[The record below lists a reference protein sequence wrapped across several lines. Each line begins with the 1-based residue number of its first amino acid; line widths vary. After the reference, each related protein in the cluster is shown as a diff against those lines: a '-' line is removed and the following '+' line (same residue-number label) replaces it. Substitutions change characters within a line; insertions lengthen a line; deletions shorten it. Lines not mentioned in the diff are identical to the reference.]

1 MRLNLLKIF
10 FIIVTLLYQ
19 STAYS
24 KSTDNNEFNHKYL
37 SNYLSALLSY
47 DKHNNELALEYF
59 NSSKNLLNK
68 HDKFLK
74 KYVFSLVSDGQ
85 ISKAIKHIQYS
96 KNKNNSSFFEANL
109 LLVLDSFNKK
119 NFAKTSKLLTNLKAF
134 QQYDTYEIII
144 YETLKSYNK
153 LFLDGIIESPNQ
165 NFGKL
170 SLITTAF
177 QNCYLTSNKT
187 NSHFINLI
195 NSAEGD
201 YSRYLFFYLT
211 KLIEN
216 KDYDSAIQIALTID
230 PLTGNLLIAQTK
242 KWIDQ
247 SNFKKF
253 KKYFSCKQ
261 ESDIL
266 AEFFF
271 LISNLYSSQGEYEKS
286 NFFLNISNYLN
297 PKFYFN
303 LSLLAEDYFV
313 NSNFDLAKK
322 VLEKFDEKDEIY
334 NWYKIKKKTQIIAK
348 QQNENQSLKFVEKKF
363 LEFKNPSTRIIF
375 DMANIYKNY
384 KKYEK
389 AIEYYSIVLSQIDE
403 NSEAYADI
411 LYRRGSSYER
421 LGQYQKSDS
430 DLLLSLEIIPKDPYV
445 INYLAYSWLE
455 RNYKIKEAIQMLER
469 AYEQKKNDP
478 YIIDSIGWGYH
489 LNGDYAKAEKYLKQA
504 IQLMP
509 NDPIVNDHYGDI
521 LWKLDRKLQARYFWE
536 SVLNFKTTEDDMKK
550 SILKKL
556 LKGPKET

>member
-24 KSTDNNEFNHKYL
+24 KATDNYEFNHKYL
-37 SNYLSALLSY
+37 SSYLSALLSY
-47 DKHNNELALEYF
+47 DNQNNDLALKYF
-59 NSSKNLLNK
+59 NSSKNLLNE
-68 HDKFLK
+68 HDQFLK
-74 KYVFSLVSDGQ
+74 KYVFSLVADGQ
-85 ISKAIKHIQYS
+85 ISKAIKYIQYS
-96 KNKNNSSFFEANL
+96 KNKNNSNFFEVKL
-109 LLVLDSFNKK
+109 LLVLDSLNKK
-119 NFAKTSKLLTNLKAF
+119 NFVKTSKLLTNLKAF
-134 QQYDTYEIII
+134 QQNDTYEFII

-165 NFGKL
+165 NLGKI

-177 QNCYLTSNKT
+177 QNCYLNSNKT

-216 KDYDSAIQIALTID
+216 KDYDSAIQIASTID
-230 PLTGNLLIAQTK
+230 PLTSDLLIAQTK

-253 KKYFSCKQ
+253 KKHFSCKQ
-261 ESDIL
+261 EADIL

-271 LISNLYSSQGEYEKS
+271 LISNLYSSQGEYKKS

-303 LSLLAEDYFV
+303 LSLLAENYFV

-322 VLEKFDEKDEIY
+322 VLEKFDEEDEIY
-334 NWYKIKKKTQIIAK
+334 NWYKIKKKAQIIAK
-348 QQNENQSLKFVEKKF
+348 QKNKNLSLKFVEKKL

-375 DMANIYKNY
+375 DMANMYKNY

-389 AIEYYSIVLSQIDE
+389 AIEYYSIVLSQIEE

-411 LYRRGSSYER
+411 LYRRGGSYER

-430 DLLLSLEIIPKDPYV
+430 DLLLSLEIIPEDPYV

-455 RNYKIKEAIQMLER
+455 RNYKIQEAIQMLER
-469 AYEQKKNDP
+469 AYEQKKSDP
-478 YIIDSIGWGYH
+478 YIIDSIGWGYY

-536 SVLNFKTTEDDMKK
+536 SVLNFKTTEDDIKK
-550 SILKKL
+550 NILKKL

>member
-24 KSTDNNEFNHKYL
+24 KATDNYEFNHKYL
-37 SNYLSALLSY
+37 SSYLSALLYY
-47 DKHNNELALEYF
+47 DNQNNDLALKYF
-59 NSSKNLLNK
+59 NSSKNLLNE
-68 HDKFLK
+68 HDQFLK
-74 KYVFSLVSDGQ
+74 KYVFSLVADGQ
-85 ISKAIKHIQYS
+85 ISKAIKYIQYS
-96 KNKNNSSFFEANL
+96 KNKNNSNFFEVKL
-109 LLVLDSFNKK
+109 LLVLDSLNKK
-119 NFAKTSKLLTNLKAF
+119 NFVKTSKLLTNLKAF
-134 QQYDTYEIII
+134 QQNDTYEFII

-165 NFGKL
+165 NLGKI

-177 QNCYLTSNKT
+177 QNCYLNSNKT

-195 NSAEGD
+195 NSAEGN

-216 KDYDSAIQIALTID
+216 KDYDSAIQIASTID
-230 PLTGNLLIAQTK
+230 PLTSDLLIAQTK

-253 KKYFSCKQ
+253 KKHFSCKQ
-261 ESDIL
+261 ETDIL

-271 LISNLYSSQGEYEKS
+271 LISNLYSSQGEYKKS

-303 LSLLAEDYFV
+303 LSLLAENYFV

-322 VLEKFDEKDEIY
+322 VLEKFDEEDEIY
-334 NWYKIKKKTQIIAK
+334 NWYKIKKKAQIIAK
-348 QQNENQSLKFVEKKF
+348 QKNKNLSLKFVEKKL

-375 DMANIYKNY
+375 DMANMYKNY

-389 AIEYYSIVLSQIDE
+389 AIEYYSIVLSQIEE

-411 LYRRGSSYER
+411 LYRRGGSYER

-430 DLLLSLEIIPKDPYV
+430 DLLLSLEIIPEDPYV

-455 RNYKIKEAIQMLER
+455 RDYKIQEAIQMLER
-469 AYEQKKNDP
+469 AYEQKKSDP
-478 YIIDSIGWGYH
+478 YIIDSIGWGYY

-550 SILKKL
+550 NILKKL

>member
-24 KSTDNNEFNHKYL
+24 KATDNYEFNHKYL
-37 SNYLSALLSY
+37 SSYLSALLSY
-47 DKHNNELALEYF
+47 DNQNNDLALKYF
-59 NSSKNLLNK
+59 NSSKNLLNE
-68 HDKFLK
+68 HDQFLK
-74 KYVFSLVSDGQ
+74 KYVFSLVADGQ
-85 ISKAIKHIQYS
+85 ISKAIKYIQYS
-96 KNKNNSSFFEANL
+96 KNKNNSSFFEAKL
-109 LLVLDSFNKK
+109 LLVLDSLNKK
-119 NFAKTSKLLTNLKAF
+119 NFVKTSKLLTNLKAF
-134 QQYDTYEIII
+134 QQNDTYEFII

-165 NFGKL
+165 NFGKI

-177 QNCYLTSNKT
+177 QNCYLNSNKT

-216 KDYDSAIQIALTID
+216 KDYDSAIQIASTID
-230 PLTGNLLIAQTK
+230 PLTSDLLIAQTK

-253 KKYFSCKQ
+253 KKHFSCKQ
-261 ESDIL
+261 EADIL

-303 LSLLAEDYFV
+303 LSLLAENYFV

-322 VLEKFDEKDEIY
+322 VLEKFDEEDEIY
-334 NWYKIKKKTQIIAK
+334 NWYKIKKKAQIIAK
-348 QQNENQSLKFVEKKF
+348 QKNKNQSLKFVEKKL

-375 DMANIYKNY
+375 DMANMYKNY

-389 AIEYYSIVLSQIDE
+389 AIEYYSIVLSQIEE

-411 LYRRGSSYER
+411 LYRRGGSYER

-430 DLLLSLEIIPKDPYV
+430 DLLLSLEIIPEDPYV

-455 RNYKIKEAIQMLER
+455 RNYKIQEAIQMLER
-469 AYEQKKNDP
+469 AYEQKKSDP
-478 YIIDSIGWGYH
+478 YIIDSIGWGYY

-550 SILKKL
+550 NILKKL

>member
-24 KSTDNNEFNHKYL
+24 KATDNNEFNHKYL
-37 SNYLSALLSY
+37 SSYLSALLSY
-47 DKHNNELALEYF
+47 DNQNNDLALKYF
-59 NSSKNLLNK
+59 NSSKNLLNE
-68 HDKFLK
+68 HDQFLK
-74 KYVFSLVSDGQ
+74 KYVFSLVADGQ
-85 ISKAIKHIQYS
+85 ISKAIKYIQYS
-96 KNKNNSSFFEANL
+96 KNKNNSSFFEVKL
-109 LLVLDSFNKK
+109 LLVLDSLNKK
-119 NFAKTSKLLTNLKAF
+119 NFVKTSKLLTNLKAF
-134 QQYDTYEIII
+134 QQNDTYEFII

-165 NFGKL
+165 NLGKI

-177 QNCYLTSNKT
+177 QNCYLNSNKT

-195 NSAEGD
+195 NSAEGN

-216 KDYDSAIQIALTID
+216 KDYDSAIQIASTID
-230 PLTGNLLIAQTK
+230 PLTSDLLIAQTK

-253 KKYFSCKQ
+253 KKHFSCKQ
-261 ESDIL
+261 ETDIL

-271 LISNLYSSQGEYEKS
+271 LISNLYSSQGEYKKS

-303 LSLLAEDYFV
+303 LSLLAENYFV

-322 VLEKFDEKDEIY
+322 VLEKFDEEDEIY
-334 NWYKIKKKTQIIAK
+334 NWYKIKKKAQIIAK
-348 QQNENQSLKFVEKKF
+348 QKNKNLSLKFVEKKL

-375 DMANIYKNY
+375 DMANMYKNY

-389 AIEYYSIVLSQIDE
+389 AIEYYSIVLSQIEE

-411 LYRRGSSYER
+411 LYRRGGSYER

-430 DLLLSLEIIPKDPYV
+430 DLLLSLEIIPEDPYV

-455 RNYKIKEAIQMLER
+455 RDYKIQEAIQMLER
-469 AYEQKKNDP
+469 AYEQKKSDP
-478 YIIDSIGWGYH
+478 YIIDSIGWGYY

-536 SVLNFKTTEDDMKK
+536 SVLNFKTTEDDIKK
-550 SILKKL
+550 NILKKL

>member
-19 STAYS
+19 STASS
-24 KSTDNNEFNHKYL
+24 KTTDNNEFNLKYL
-37 SNYLSALLSY
+37 SSYLSALLSY
-47 DKHNNELALEYF
+47 DNQNNDLALKYF
-59 NSSKNLLNK
+59 NSSKNLLNE
-68 HDKFLK
+68 HDQFLK
-74 KYVFSLVSDGQ
+74 KYVFSLVADGQ
-85 ISKAIKHIQYS
+85 ISKAIKYIQYS
-96 KNKNNSSFFEANL
+96 KNKNNSNFFEVKL
-109 LLVLDSFNKK
+109 LLVLDSLNKK
-119 NFAKTSKLLTNLKAF
+119 NFVKTSKLLTNLKAF
-134 QQYDTYEIII
+134 QQNDTYEFII

-165 NFGKL
+165 NLGKI

-177 QNCYLTSNKT
+177 QNCYLNSNKT

-195 NSAEGD
+195 NSAEGN

-216 KDYDSAIQIALTID
+216 KDYDSAIQIASTID
-230 PLTGNLLIAQTK
+230 PLTSDLLIAQTK

-253 KKYFSCKQ
+253 KKHFSCKQ
-261 ESDIL
+261 ETDIL

-271 LISNLYSSQGEYEKS
+271 LISNLYSSQGEYKKS

-303 LSLLAEDYFV
+303 LSLLAENYFV

-322 VLEKFDEKDEIY
+322 VLEKFDEEDEIY
-334 NWYKIKKKTQIIAK
+334 NWYKIKKKAQIIAK
-348 QQNENQSLKFVEKKF
+348 QKNKNLSLKFVEKKL

-375 DMANIYKNY
+375 DMANMYKNY

-389 AIEYYSIVLSQIDE
+389 AIEYYSIVLSQIEE

-411 LYRRGSSYER
+411 LYRRGGSYER

-430 DLLLSLEIIPKDPYV
+430 DLLLSLEIIPEDPYV

-455 RNYKIKEAIQMLER
+455 RDYKIQEAIQMLER
-469 AYEQKKNDP
+469 AYEQKKSDP
-478 YIIDSIGWGYH
+478 YIIDSIGWGYY

-536 SVLNFKTTEDDMKK
+536 SVLNFKTTEDDIKK

>member
-24 KSTDNNEFNHKYL
+24 KATDNNEFNHKYL
-37 SNYLSALLSY
+37 SSYLSALLSY
-47 DKHNNELALEYF
+47 DNQNNDLALKYF
-59 NSSKNLLNK
+59 NSSKNLLNE
-68 HDKFLK
+68 HDQFLK
-74 KYVFSLVSDGQ
+74 KYVFSLVADGQ
-85 ISKAIKHIQYS
+85 ISKAIKYIQYS
-96 KNKNNSSFFEANL
+96 KNKNNSSFFEVKL
-109 LLVLDSFNKK
+109 LLVLDSLNKK
-119 NFAKTSKLLTNLKAF
+119 NFVKTSKLLTNLKAF
-134 QQYDTYEIII
+134 QQNDTYEFII

-165 NFGKL
+165 NFGKI

-177 QNCYLTSNKT
+177 QNCYLNLNKT

-216 KDYDSAIQIALTID
+216 KDYDSAIQIASTID
-230 PLTGNLLIAQTK
+230 PLTSDLLIAQTK

-253 KKYFSCKQ
+253 KKHFSCKQ
-261 ESDIL
+261 EADIL

-303 LSLLAEDYFV
+303 LSLLAENYFV

-322 VLEKFDEKDEIY
+322 VLEKFDEEDEIY
-334 NWYKIKKKTQIIAK
+334 NWYKIKKKAQIIAK
-348 QQNENQSLKFVEKKF
+348 QKNKNQSLKFVEKKL

-375 DMANIYKNY
+375 DMANMYKNY

-389 AIEYYSIVLSQIDE
+389 AIEYYSIVLSQIEE

-411 LYRRGSSYER
+411 LYRRGGSYER

-430 DLLLSLEIIPKDPYV
+430 DLLLSLEIIPEDPYV

-455 RNYKIKEAIQMLER
+455 RNYKIQEAIQMLER
-469 AYEQKKNDP
+469 AYEQKKSDP
-478 YIIDSIGWGYH
+478 YIIDSIGWGYY

-550 SILKKL
+550 NILKKL

>member
-24 KSTDNNEFNHKYL
+24 KATDNYEFNHKYL
-37 SNYLSALLSY
+37 SSYLSALLSY
-47 DKHNNELALEYF
+47 DNQNNDLALKYF
-59 NSSKNLLNK
+59 NSSKNLLNE
-68 HDKFLK
+68 HDQFLK
-74 KYVFSLVSDGQ
+74 KYVFSLVADGQ
-85 ISKAIKHIQYS
+85 ISKAIKYIQYS
-96 KNKNNSSFFEANL
+96 KNKNNSNFFEVKL
-109 LLVLDSFNKK
+109 LLVLDSLNKK
-119 NFAKTSKLLTNLKAF
+119 NFVKTSKLLTNLKAF
-134 QQYDTYEIII
+134 QQNDTYEFII

-165 NFGKL
+165 NLGKI

-177 QNCYLTSNKT
+177 QNCYLNSNKT

-195 NSAEGD
+195 NSAEGN

-216 KDYDSAIQIALTID
+216 KDYDSAIQIASTID
-230 PLTGNLLIAQTK
+230 PLTSDLLIAQTK

-253 KKYFSCKQ
+253 KKHFSCKQ
-261 ESDIL
+261 EADIL

-271 LISNLYSSQGEYEKS
+271 LISNLYSSQGEYKKS

-303 LSLLAEDYFV
+303 LSLLAENYFV

-322 VLEKFDEKDEIY
+322 VLEKFDEEDEIY
-334 NWYKIKKKTQIIAK
+334 NWYKIKKKAQRIAK
-348 QQNENQSLKFVEKKF
+348 QKNKNLSLKFVEKKL

-375 DMANIYKNY
+375 DMANMYKNY

-389 AIEYYSIVLSQIDE
+389 AIEYYSIVLSQIEE

-411 LYRRGSSYER
+411 LYRRGGSYER

-430 DLLLSLEIIPKDPYV
+430 DLLLSLEIIPEDPYV

-455 RNYKIKEAIQMLER
+455 RDYKIQEAIQMLER
-469 AYEQKKNDP
+469 AYEQKKSDP
-478 YIIDSIGWGYH
+478 YIIDSIGWGYY

-550 SILKKL
+550 NILKKL

>member
-59 NSSKNLLNK
+59 NSSKNLLNE
-68 HDKFLK
+68 HDQFLK
-74 KYVFSLVSDGQ
+74 KYVFSLVADGQ

-134 QQYDTYEIII
+134 QQNDTYEIII

-195 NSAEGD
+195 NSEEGD

-216 KDYDSAIQIALTID
+216 KDYDSAIQIASTID
-230 PLTGNLLIAQTK
+230 PLTSNLLIAQTK

-253 KKYFSCKQ
+253 KKHFSCKQ
-261 ESDIL
+261 EADIL

-271 LISNLYSSQGEYEKS
+271 LISNLYSSQGKYEKS

-403 NSEAYADI
+403 NSKAYADI
-411 LYRRGSSYER
+411 LYRRGGSYER

-455 RNYKIKEAIQMLER
+455 RNYKIQEAIQMLER

-478 YIIDSIGWGYH
+478 YIIDSIGWGYY

-509 NDPIVNDHYGDI
+509 NDPIINDHYGDI

>member
-19 STAYS
+19 STASS
-24 KSTDNNEFNHKYL
+24 KTTDNNEFNLKYL
-37 SNYLSALLSY
+37 SSYLSALLSY
-47 DKHNNELALEYF
+47 DNQNNDLALKYF
-59 NSSKNLLNK
+59 NSSKNLLNE
-68 HDKFLK
+68 HDQFLK
-74 KYVFSLVSDGQ
+74 KYVFSLVADGQ
-85 ISKAIKHIQYS
+85 ISKAIKYIQYS
-96 KNKNNSSFFEANL
+96 KNKNNSNFFEAKL
-109 LLVLDSFNKK
+109 LLVLDSLNKK
-119 NFAKTSKLLTNLKAF
+119 NFVKTSKLLTNLKAF
-134 QQYDTYEIII
+134 QQNDTYEFII

-165 NFGKL
+165 NLGKI

-177 QNCYLTSNKT
+177 QNCYLNSNKT

-195 NSAEGD
+195 NSAEGN

-216 KDYDSAIQIALTID
+216 KDYDSAIQIASTID
-230 PLTGNLLIAQTK
+230 PLTSDLLIAQTK

-253 KKYFSCKQ
+253 KKHFSCKQ
-261 ESDIL
+261 ETDIL

-271 LISNLYSSQGEYEKS
+271 LISNLYSSQGEYKKS

-303 LSLLAEDYFV
+303 LSLLAENYFV

-322 VLEKFDEKDEIY
+322 VLEKFDEEDEIY
-334 NWYKIKKKTQIIAK
+334 NWYKIKKKAQIIAK
-348 QQNENQSLKFVEKKF
+348 QKNKNLSLKFVEKKL

-375 DMANIYKNY
+375 DMANMYKNY

-389 AIEYYSIVLSQIDE
+389 AIEYYSIVLSQIEE

-411 LYRRGSSYER
+411 LYRRGGSYER

-430 DLLLSLEIIPKDPYV
+430 DLLLSLEIIPEDPYV

-455 RNYKIKEAIQMLER
+455 RNYKIQEAIQMLER
-469 AYEQKKNDP
+469 AYEQKKSDP
-478 YIIDSIGWGYH
+478 YIIDSIGWGYY

-550 SILKKL
+550 NILKKL

>member
-1 MRLNLLKIF
+1 MRFNLLKLF

-19 STAYS
+19 SIAYS
-24 KSTDNNEFNHKYL
+24 KVMVNNEFNHKYL

-47 DKHNNELALEYF
+47 DKHNNDLALEYF
-59 NSSKNLLNK
+59 NSSKNLLNE

-74 KYVFSLVSDGQ
+74 KYIFSLVADGQ

-96 KNKNNSSFFEANL
+96 KNKNNSNFFEVNL
-109 LLVLDSFNKK
+109 LLVLDSLNKK
-119 NFAKTSKLLTNLKAF
+119 NFVKTSKLLTNLKAF
-134 QQYDTYEIII
+134 QQNGTYEFII

-153 LFLDGIIESPNQ
+153 LFLDGIFESPNQ

-177 QNCYLTSNKT
+177 QNCYLNSNKT

-216 KDYDSAIQIALTID
+216 KDYDSAIQIASTID
-230 PLTGNLLIAQTK
+230 PLTSDLLIAQTK

-253 KKYFSCKQ
+253 KKHFSCKQ
-261 ESDIL
+261 EADIL

-322 VLEKFDEKDEIY
+322 VLEKFDEEDEIY
-334 NWYKIKKKTQIIAK
+334 NWYKIKKKAQIIAK
-348 QQNENQSLKFVEKKF
+348 QKNKNQSLKFVEKKL

-375 DMANIYKNY
+375 DMANMYKNY

-389 AIEYYSIVLSQIDE
+389 AIEYYSIVLSQIEE

-411 LYRRGSSYER
+411 LYRRGGSYER

-430 DLLLSLEIIPKDPYV
+430 DLLLSLEIIPENPYV

-455 RNYKIKEAIQMLER
+455 RNYKIQEAIQMLER
-469 AYEQKKNDP
+469 AYEQKKSDP
-478 YIIDSIGWGYH
+478 YIIDSIGWGYY

-521 LWKLDRKLQARYFWE
+521 LWKLDRKLQARYFWK

-550 SILKKL
+550 NILKKL

>member
-19 STAYS
+19 STASS
-24 KSTDNNEFNHKYL
+24 KTTDNNEFNLKYL
-37 SNYLSALLSY
+37 SSYLSALLSY
-47 DKHNNELALEYF
+47 DNQNNDLALKYF
-59 NSSKNLLNK
+59 NSSKNLLNE
-68 HDKFLK
+68 HDQFLK
-74 KYVFSLVSDGQ
+74 KYVFSLVADGQ
-85 ISKAIKHIQYS
+85 ISKAIKYIQYS
-96 KNKNNSSFFEANL
+96 KNKNNSSFFEVKL
-109 LLVLDSFNKK
+109 LLVLDSLNKK
-119 NFAKTSKLLTNLKAF
+119 NFVKTSKLLTNLKAF
-134 QQYDTYEIII
+134 QQNDTYEFII

-165 NFGKL
+165 NFGKI

-177 QNCYLTSNKT
+177 QNCYLNSNKT

-216 KDYDSAIQIALTID
+216 KDYDSAIQIASTID
-230 PLTGNLLIAQTK
+230 PLTSDLLIAQTK

-253 KKYFSCKQ
+253 KKHFSCKQ
-261 ESDIL
+261 EADIL
-266 AEFFF
+266 SEFFF

-303 LSLLAEDYFV
+303 LSLLAENYFV

-322 VLEKFDEKDEIY
+322 VLEKFDEEDEIY
-334 NWYKIKKKTQIIAK
+334 NWYKIKKKAQIIAK
-348 QQNENQSLKFVEKKF
+348 QKNKNLSLKFVEKKL

-375 DMANIYKNY
+375 DMANMYKNY

-389 AIEYYSIVLSQIDE
+389 AIEYYSIVLSQIEE
-403 NSEAYADI
+403 NSEVYADI
-411 LYRRGSSYER
+411 LHRRGGSYER

-430 DLLLSLEIIPKDPYV
+430 DLLLSLEIIPEDPYV

-455 RNYKIKEAIQMLER
+455 RNYKIQEAIQMLER
-469 AYEQKKNDP
+469 AYEQKKSDP
-478 YIIDSIGWGYH
+478 YIIDSIGWGYY

>member
-19 STAYS
+19 STASS
-24 KSTDNNEFNHKYL
+24 KTTDNNEFNLKYL
-37 SNYLSALLSY
+37 SSYLSALLSY
-47 DKHNNELALEYF
+47 DNQNNDLALKYF
-59 NSSKNLLNK
+59 NSSKNLLNE
-68 HDKFLK
+68 HDQFLK
-74 KYVFSLVSDGQ
+74 KYVFSLVADGQ
-85 ISKAIKHIQYS
+85 ISKAIKYIQYS
-96 KNKNNSSFFEANL
+96 KNKNNSNFFEVKL
-109 LLVLDSFNKK
+109 LLVLDSLNKK
-119 NFAKTSKLLTNLKAF
+119 NFVKTSKLLTNLKAF
-134 QQYDTYEIII
+134 QQNDTYEFII

-165 NFGKL
+165 NLGKI

-177 QNCYLTSNKT
+177 QNCYLNSNKT

-195 NSAEGD
+195 NSAEGN

-216 KDYDSAIQIALTID
+216 KDYDSAIQIASTID
-230 PLTGNLLIAQTK
+230 PLTSDLLIAQTK

-253 KKYFSCKQ
+253 KKHFSCKQ
-261 ESDIL
+261 EADIL

-271 LISNLYSSQGEYEKS
+271 LISNLYSSQGEYKKS

-303 LSLLAEDYFV
+303 LSLLAENYFV

-322 VLEKFDEKDEIY
+322 VLEKFDEEDEIY
-334 NWYKIKKKTQIIAK
+334 NWYKIKKKAQIIAK
-348 QQNENQSLKFVEKKF
+348 QKNKNLSLKFVEKKL

-375 DMANIYKNY
+375 DMANMYKNY

-389 AIEYYSIVLSQIDE
+389 AIEYYSIVLSQIEE

-411 LYRRGSSYER
+411 LYRRGGSYER

-430 DLLLSLEIIPKDPYV
+430 DLLLSLEIIPEDPYV

-455 RNYKIKEAIQMLER
+455 RNYKIQEAIQMLER
-469 AYEQKKNDP
+469 AYEQKKSDP
-478 YIIDSIGWGYH
+478 YIIDSIGWGYY

-550 SILKKL
+550 NILKKL

>member
-24 KSTDNNEFNHKYL
+24 KATDNNEFNHKYL
-37 SNYLSALLSY
+37 SSYLSALLSY
-47 DKHNNELALEYF
+47 DNQNNDLALKYF
-59 NSSKNLLNK
+59 NSSKNLLNE
-68 HDKFLK
+68 HDQFLK
-74 KYVFSLVSDGQ
+74 KYVFSLVADGQ
-85 ISKAIKHIQYS
+85 ISKAIKYIQYS
-96 KNKNNSSFFEANL
+96 KNKNNSNFFEVKL
-109 LLVLDSFNKK
+109 LLVLDSLNKK
-119 NFAKTSKLLTNLKAF
+119 NFVKTSKLLTNLKAF
-134 QQYDTYEIII
+134 QQNDTYEFII

-165 NFGKL
+165 NFGKI

-177 QNCYLTSNKT
+177 QNCYLNSNKT

-216 KDYDSAIQIALTID
+216 KDYDSAIQIASTID
-230 PLTGNLLIAQTK
+230 PLTSDLLIAQTK

-253 KKYFSCKQ
+253 KKHFSCKQ
-261 ESDIL
+261 EADIL

-303 LSLLAEDYFV
+303 LSLLAENYFV

-322 VLEKFDEKDEIY
+322 VLEKFDEEDEIY
-334 NWYKIKKKTQIIAK
+334 NWYKIKKKAQIIAK
-348 QQNENQSLKFVEKKF
+348 QKNKNLSLKFVEKKL

-375 DMANIYKNY
+375 DMANMYKNY

-389 AIEYYSIVLSQIDE
+389 AIEYYSIVLSQIEE

-411 LYRRGSSYER
+411 LYRRGGSYER

-430 DLLLSLEIIPKDPYV
+430 DLLLSLEIIPEDPYV

-455 RNYKIKEAIQMLER
+455 RNYKIQEAIQMLER
-469 AYEQKKNDP
+469 AYEQKKSDP
-478 YIIDSIGWGYH
+478 YIIDSIGWGYY

-550 SILKKL
+550 NILKKL

>member
-19 STAYS
+19 STASS
-24 KSTDNNEFNHKYL
+24 KTTDNNEFNLKYL
-37 SNYLSALLSY
+37 SSYLSALLSY
-47 DKHNNELALEYF
+47 DNQNNDLALKYF
-59 NSSKNLLNK
+59 NSSKNLLNE
-68 HDKFLK
+68 HDQFLK
-74 KYVFSLVSDGQ
+74 KYVFSLVADGQ
-85 ISKAIKHIQYS
+85 ISKAIKYIQYS
-96 KNKNNSSFFEANL
+96 KNKNNSNFFEVKL
-109 LLVLDSFNKK
+109 LLVLDSLNKK
-119 NFAKTSKLLTNLKAF
+119 NFVKTSKLLTNLKAF
-134 QQYDTYEIII
+134 QQNDTYEFII

-165 NFGKL
+165 NLGKI

-177 QNCYLTSNKT
+177 QNCYLNSNKT

-195 NSAEGD
+195 NSAEGN

-216 KDYDSAIQIALTID
+216 KDYDSAIQIASTID
-230 PLTGNLLIAQTK
+230 PLTSDLLIAQTK

-253 KKYFSCKQ
+253 KKHFSCKQ
-261 ESDIL
+261 EADIL

-271 LISNLYSSQGEYEKS
+271 LISNLYSSQGEYKKS

-303 LSLLAEDYFV
+303 LSLLAENYFV

-322 VLEKFDEKDEIY
+322 VLEKFDEEDEIY
-334 NWYKIKKKTQIIAK
+334 NWYKIKKKAQIIAK
-348 QQNENQSLKFVEKKF
+348 QKNKNLSLKFVEKKL

-375 DMANIYKNY
+375 DMANMYKNY

-389 AIEYYSIVLSQIDE
+389 AIEYYSIVLSQIEE

-411 LYRRGSSYER
+411 LYRRGGSYER

-430 DLLLSLEIIPKDPYV
+430 DLLLSLEIIPEDPYV

-455 RNYKIKEAIQMLER
+455 RNYKIQEAIQMLER
-469 AYEQKKNDP
+469 AYEQKKSDP
-478 YIIDSIGWGYH
+478 YIIDSIGWGYY

>member
-134 QQYDTYEIII
+134 QQNGTYEFII
-144 YETLKSYNK
+144 YETLESFNK
-153 LFLDGIIESPNQ
+153 LFSEGIIESPNQ

-195 NSAEGD
+195 NSEEGD

-216 KDYDSAIQIALTID
+216 KDYDSAIQIASTID
-230 PLTGNLLIAQTK
+230 PLTSDLLIAQTK
-242 KWIDQ
+242 KWINQ

-469 AYEQKKNDP
+469 AYEQKKNNP
-478 YIIDSIGWGYH
+478 YIIDSIGWGYY

-509 NDPIVNDHYGDI
+509 NDPIINDHYGDI

>member
-24 KSTDNNEFNHKYL
+24 KATDNNEFNHKYL
-37 SNYLSALLSY
+37 SSYLSALLSY
-47 DKHNNELALEYF
+47 DNQNNDLALKYF
-59 NSSKNLLNK
+59 NSSKNLLNE
-68 HDKFLK
+68 HDQFLK
-74 KYVFSLVSDGQ
+74 KYVFSLVADGQ
-85 ISKAIKHIQYS
+85 ISKAIKYIQYS
-96 KNKNNSSFFEANL
+96 KNKNNSNFFEVKL
-109 LLVLDSFNKK
+109 LLVLDSLNKK
-119 NFAKTSKLLTNLKAF
+119 NFVKTSKLLTNLKAF
-134 QQYDTYEIII
+134 QQNDTYEFII

-165 NFGKL
+165 NFGKI

-177 QNCYLTSNKT
+177 QNCYLNSNKT

-216 KDYDSAIQIALTID
+216 KDYDSAIQIASTID
-230 PLTGNLLIAQTK
+230 PLTSDLLIAQTK

-253 KKYFSCKQ
+253 KKHFSCKQ
-261 ESDIL
+261 EADIL

-303 LSLLAEDYFV
+303 LSLLAENYFV

-322 VLEKFDEKDEIY
+322 VLEKFDEEDEIY
-334 NWYKIKKKTQIIAK
+334 NWYKIKKKAQIIAK
-348 QQNENQSLKFVEKKF
+348 QKNKNQSLKFVEKKL

-375 DMANIYKNY
+375 DMANMYKNY

-389 AIEYYSIVLSQIDE
+389 AIEYYSIVLSQIEE

-411 LYRRGSSYER
+411 LYRRGGSYER

-430 DLLLSLEIIPKDPYV
+430 DLLLSLEIIPEDPYV

-455 RNYKIKEAIQMLER
+455 RNYKIQEAIQMLER
-469 AYEQKKNDP
+469 AYEQKKSDP
-478 YIIDSIGWGYH
+478 YIIDSIGWGYY

-550 SILKKL
+550 NILKKL

>member
-24 KSTDNNEFNHKYL
+24 KATDNNEFNLKYL
-37 SNYLSALLSY
+37 SSYLSALLSY
-47 DKHNNELALEYF
+47 DNQNNDLALKYF
-59 NSSKNLLNK
+59 NSSKNLLNE
-68 HDKFLK
+68 HDQFLK
-74 KYVFSLVSDGQ
+74 KYVFSLVADGQ
-85 ISKAIKHIQYS
+85 ISKAIKYIQYS
-96 KNKNNSSFFEANL
+96 KNKNNSNFFEVKL
-109 LLVLDSFNKK
+109 LLVLDSLNKK
-119 NFAKTSKLLTNLKAF
+119 NFVKTSKLLTNLKAF
-134 QQYDTYEIII
+134 QQNDTYEFII

-165 NFGKL
+165 NLGKI

-177 QNCYLTSNKT
+177 QNCYLNSNKT

-216 KDYDSAIQIALTID
+216 KDYDSAIQIASTID
-230 PLTGNLLIAQTK
+230 PLTSDLLIAQTK

-253 KKYFSCKQ
+253 KKHFSCKQ
-261 ESDIL
+261 EADIL

-303 LSLLAEDYFV
+303 LSLLAENYFV

-322 VLEKFDEKDEIY
+322 VLEKFDEEDEIY
-334 NWYKIKKKTQIIAK
+334 NWYKIKKKAQIIAK
-348 QQNENQSLKFVEKKF
+348 QKNKNLSLKFVEKKL

-375 DMANIYKNY
+375 DMANMYKNY

-389 AIEYYSIVLSQIDE
+389 AIEYYSIVLSQIEE

-411 LYRRGSSYER
+411 LYRRGGSYER

-430 DLLLSLEIIPKDPYV
+430 DLLLSLEIIPEDPYV

-455 RNYKIKEAIQMLER
+455 RNYKIQEAIQMLER
-469 AYEQKKNDP
+469 AYEQKKSDP
-478 YIIDSIGWGYH
+478 YIIDSIGWGYY

-536 SVLNFKTTEDDMKK
+536 SVLNFKTTEDDIKK

>member
-24 KSTDNNEFNHKYL
+24 KATDNYEFNHKYL
-37 SNYLSALLSY
+37 SSYLSALLSY
-47 DKHNNELALEYF
+47 DNQNNDLALKYF
-59 NSSKNLLNK
+59 NSSKNLLNE
-68 HDKFLK
+68 HDQFLK
-74 KYVFSLVSDGQ
+74 KYVFSLVADGQ
-85 ISKAIKHIQYS
+85 ISKAIKYIQYS
-96 KNKNNSSFFEANL
+96 KNKNNSNFFEVKL
-109 LLVLDSFNKK
+109 LLVLDSLNKK
-119 NFAKTSKLLTNLKAF
+119 NFVKTSKLLTNLKAF
-134 QQYDTYEIII
+134 QQNDTYEFII

-165 NFGKL
+165 NFGKI

-177 QNCYLTSNKT
+177 QNCYLNSNKT

-216 KDYDSAIQIALTID
+216 KDYDSAIQIASTID
-230 PLTGNLLIAQTK
+230 PLTSDLLIAQTK

-253 KKYFSCKQ
+253 KKHFSCKQ
-261 ESDIL
+261 EADIL

-303 LSLLAEDYFV
+303 LSLLAENYFV

-322 VLEKFDEKDEIY
+322 VLEKFDEEDEIY
-334 NWYKIKKKTQIIAK
+334 NWYKIKKKAQIIAK
-348 QQNENQSLKFVEKKF
+348 QKNKNLSLKFVEKKL

-375 DMANIYKNY
+375 DMANMYKNY

-389 AIEYYSIVLSQIDE
+389 AIEYYSIVLSQIEE

-411 LYRRGSSYER
+411 LYRRGGSYER

-430 DLLLSLEIIPKDPYV
+430 DLLLSLEIIPEDPYV

-455 RNYKIKEAIQMLER
+455 RDYKIQEAIQMLER
-469 AYEQKKNDP
+469 AYEQKKSDP
-478 YIIDSIGWGYH
+478 YIIDSIGWGYY

-550 SILKKL
+550 NILKKL

>member
-24 KSTDNNEFNHKYL
+24 KATDNNEFNHKYL
-37 SNYLSALLSY
+37 SSYLSALLSY
-47 DKHNNELALEYF
+47 DNQNNDLALKYF
-59 NSSKNLLNK
+59 NSSKNLLNE
-68 HDKFLK
+68 HDQFLK
-74 KYVFSLVSDGQ
+74 KYVFSLVADGQ
-85 ISKAIKHIQYS
+85 ISKAIKYIQYS
-96 KNKNNSSFFEANL
+96 KNKNNSSFFEVKL
-109 LLVLDSFNKK
+109 LLVLDSLNKK
-119 NFAKTSKLLTNLKAF
+119 NFVKTSKLLTNLKAF
-134 QQYDTYEIII
+134 QQNDTYEFII

-165 NFGKL
+165 NLGKI

-177 QNCYLTSNKT
+177 QNCYLNSNKT

-216 KDYDSAIQIALTID
+216 KDYDSAIQIASTID
-230 PLTGNLLIAQTK
+230 PLTSDLLIAQTK

-253 KKYFSCKQ
+253 KKHFSCKQ
-261 ESDIL
+261 EADIL

-303 LSLLAEDYFV
+303 LSLLAENYFV

-322 VLEKFDEKDEIY
+322 VLEKFDEEDEIY
-334 NWYKIKKKTQIIAK
+334 NWYKIKKKAQIIAK
-348 QQNENQSLKFVEKKF
+348 QKNKNQSLKFVEKKL

-375 DMANIYKNY
+375 DMANMYKNY

-389 AIEYYSIVLSQIDE
+389 AIEYYSIVLSQIEE

-411 LYRRGSSYER
+411 LYRRGGSYER

-430 DLLLSLEIIPKDPYV
+430 DLLLSLEIIPEDPYV

-455 RNYKIKEAIQMLER
+455 RNYKIQEAIQMLER
-469 AYEQKKNDP
+469 AYEQKKSDP
-478 YIIDSIGWGYH
+478 YIIDSIGWGYY

-550 SILKKL
+550 NILKKL

>member
-1 MRLNLLKIF
+1 MRLNLLKVF
-10 FIIVTLLYQ
+10 FIIAALLYQ
-19 STAYS
+19 SIAYS
-24 KSTDNNEFNHKYL
+24 KATDNNEFNHKYL

-47 DKHNNELALEYF
+47 DKHNNDLALEYF
-59 NSSKNLLNK
+59 NSSKNLLNE

-74 KYVFSLVSDGQ
+74 KYVFSLVADGQ

-109 LLVLDSFNKK
+109 LLVLDSLNKK
-119 NFAKTSKLLTNLKAF
+119 NFVKTSKLLTNLKAF
-134 QQYDTYEIII
+134 QQNGTYEFII

-153 LFLDGIIESPNQ
+153 LFLDGIFESPNQ

-170 SLITTAF
+170 SLLTTAF
-177 QNCYLTSNKT
+177 QNCYLNSNKT

-195 NSAEGD
+195 NSTEGD

-216 KDYDSAIQIALTID
+216 KDYDLAIQIASTID
-230 PLTGNLLIAQTK
+230 PLTSDLLIAQTK

-261 ESDIL
+261 EADIL

-303 LSLLAEDYFV
+303 LSLLAENYFV
-313 NSNFDLAKK
+313 NSSFDLAKK
-322 VLEKFDEKDEIY
+322 VLEKFDEEDEIY
-334 NWYKIKKKTQIIAK
+334 NWYKIKKKTQIISK
-348 QQNENQSLKFVEKKF
+348 QQNENQSLKFVEKKL
-363 LEFKNPSTRIIF
+363 LEFKNPSTRITF

-389 AIEYYSIVLSQIDE
+389 AIEYYSIVLSQMNE
-403 NSEAYADI
+403 SSETYAEI
-411 LYRRGSSYER
+411 LYRRGGSYER

-430 DLLLSLEIIPKDPYV
+430 DLLLSLEIIPEDPYV

-455 RNYKIKEAIQMLER
+455 RNYKIQEAIQMLER

-478 YIIDSIGWGYH
+478 YIIDSIGWGYY

-556 LKGPKET
+556 LKGLKET

>member
-19 STAYS
+19 STASS
-24 KSTDNNEFNHKYL
+24 KTTDNNEFNLKYL
-37 SNYLSALLSY
+37 SSYLSALLSY
-47 DKHNNELALEYF
+47 DNQNNDLALKYF
-59 NSSKNLLNK
+59 NSSKNLLNE
-68 HDKFLK
+68 HDQFLK
-74 KYVFSLVSDGQ
+74 KYVFSLVADGQ
-85 ISKAIKHIQYS
+85 ISKAIKYIQYS
-96 KNKNNSSFFEANL
+96 KNKNNSNFFEVKL
-109 LLVLDSFNKK
+109 LLVLDSLNKK
-119 NFAKTSKLLTNLKAF
+119 NFVKTSKLLTNLKAF
-134 QQYDTYEIII
+134 QQNDTYEFII

-165 NFGKL
+165 NFGKI

-177 QNCYLTSNKT
+177 QNCYLNSNKT

-195 NSAEGD
+195 NSAEGN

-216 KDYDSAIQIALTID
+216 KDYDSAIQIASTID
-230 PLTGNLLIAQTK
+230 PLTSDLLIAQTK

-253 KKYFSCKQ
+253 KKHFSCKQ
-261 ESDIL
+261 ETDIL

-271 LISNLYSSQGEYEKS
+271 LISNLYSSQGEYKKS

-303 LSLLAEDYFV
+303 LSLLAENYFV

-322 VLEKFDEKDEIY
+322 VLEKFDEEDEIY
-334 NWYKIKKKTQIIAK
+334 NWYKIKKKAQIIAK
-348 QQNENQSLKFVEKKF
+348 QKNKNLSLKFVEKKL

-375 DMANIYKNY
+375 DMANMYKNY

-389 AIEYYSIVLSQIDE
+389 AIEYYSIVLSQIEE

-411 LYRRGSSYER
+411 LYRRGGSYER

-430 DLLLSLEIIPKDPYV
+430 DLLLSLEIIPEDPYV

-455 RNYKIKEAIQMLER
+455 RNYKIQEAIQMLER
-469 AYEQKKNDP
+469 AYEQKKSDP
-478 YIIDSIGWGYH
+478 YIIDSIGWGYY

-536 SVLNFKTTEDDMKK
+536 SILNFKTTEDDMKK

>member
-24 KSTDNNEFNHKYL
+24 KATNNNEFNHKYL
-37 SNYLSALLSY
+37 SSYLSALLSY
-47 DKHNNELALEYF
+47 DNQNNDLALKYF
-59 NSSKNLLNK
+59 NSSKYLLNE
-68 HDKFLK
+68 HDQFLK
-74 KYVFSLVSDGQ
+74 KYVFSLVADGQ
-85 ISKAIKHIQYS
+85 ISKAIKYIQYS
-96 KNKNNSSFFEANL
+96 KNKNNSSFFEVNL
-109 LLVLDSFNKK
+109 LLVLDSLNKK
-119 NFAKTSKLLTNLKAF
+119 NFAKTSKLLANLKAF

-195 NSAEGD
+195 NSEEGD

-216 KDYDSAIQIALTID
+216 KDYDSAIQIASTID
-230 PLTGNLLIAQTK
+230 PLTSDLLIAQTK
-242 KWIDQ
+242 KWINQ

-403 NSEAYADI
+403 NSKAYADI
-411 LYRRGSSYER
+411 LYRRGGSYER

-430 DLLLSLEIIPKDPYV
+430 DLLLSLEIIPEDPYV

-455 RNYKIKEAIQMLER
+455 RNYKIQEAIQMLER

-536 SVLNFKTTEDDMKK
+536 SVLNFKTAEDDIKK
-550 SILKKL
+550 SIFKKL
-556 LKGPKET
+556 LKGPKGT

>member
-24 KSTDNNEFNHKYL
+24 KATDNYEFNHKYL
-37 SNYLSALLSY
+37 SSYLSALLSY
-47 DKHNNELALEYF
+47 DNQNNDLALKYF
-59 NSSKNLLNK
+59 NSSKNLLNE
-68 HDKFLK
+68 HDQFLK
-74 KYVFSLVSDGQ
+74 KYVFSLVADGQ
-85 ISKAIKHIQYS
+85 ISKAIKYIQYS
-96 KNKNNSSFFEANL
+96 KNKNNSSFFEAKL
-109 LLVLDSFNKK
+109 LLVLDSLNKK
-119 NFAKTSKLLTNLKAF
+119 NFVKTSKLLTNLKAF
-134 QQYDTYEIII
+134 QQNDTYEFII

-165 NFGKL
+165 NFGKI

-177 QNCYLTSNKT
+177 QNCYLNSNKT

-216 KDYDSAIQIALTID
+216 KDYDSAIQIASTID
-230 PLTGNLLIAQTK
+230 PLTSDLLIAQTK

-253 KKYFSCKQ
+253 KKHFSCKQ
-261 ESDIL
+261 EADIL

-303 LSLLAEDYFV
+303 LSLLAENYFV

-322 VLEKFDEKDEIY
+322 VLEKFDEEDEIY
-334 NWYKIKKKTQIIAK
+334 NWYKIKKKAQIIAK
-348 QQNENQSLKFVEKKF
+348 QKNENQSLKFVEKKL

-375 DMANIYKNY
+375 DMANMYKNY

-389 AIEYYSIVLSQIDE
+389 AIEYYSIVLSQIEE

-411 LYRRGSSYER
+411 LYRRGGSYER

-430 DLLLSLEIIPKDPYV
+430 DLLLSLEIIPEDPYV

-455 RNYKIKEAIQMLER
+455 RNYKIQEAIQMLER
-469 AYEQKKNDP
+469 AYEQKKSDP
-478 YIIDSIGWGYH
+478 YIIDSIGWGYY

-550 SILKKL
+550 NILKKL

>member
-24 KSTDNNEFNHKYL
+24 KATDNNEFNHKYL
-37 SNYLSALLSY
+37 SSYLSALLSY
-47 DKHNNELALEYF
+47 DNQNNDLALKYF
-59 NSSKNLLNK
+59 NSSKNLLNE
-68 HDKFLK
+68 HDQFLK
-74 KYVFSLVSDGQ
+74 KYVFSLVADGQ
-85 ISKAIKHIQYS
+85 ISKAIKYIQYS
-96 KNKNNSSFFEANL
+96 KNKNNSNFFEVKL
-109 LLVLDSFNKK
+109 LLVLDSLNKK
-119 NFAKTSKLLTNLKAF
+119 NFVKTSKLLTNLKAF
-134 QQYDTYEIII
+134 QQNDTYEFII

-165 NFGKL
+165 NFGKI

-177 QNCYLTSNKT
+177 QNCYLNSNKT

-195 NSAEGD
+195 NSAEGN

-216 KDYDSAIQIALTID
+216 KDYDSAIQIASTID
-230 PLTGNLLIAQTK
+230 PLTSDLLIAQTK

-253 KKYFSCKQ
+253 KKHFSCKQ
-261 ESDIL
+261 EADIL

-271 LISNLYSSQGEYEKS
+271 LISNLYSSQGEYKKS

-303 LSLLAEDYFV
+303 LSLLAENYFV

-322 VLEKFDEKDEIY
+322 VLEKFDEEDEIY
-334 NWYKIKKKTQIIAK
+334 NWYKIKKKAQIIAK
-348 QQNENQSLKFVEKKF
+348 QKNKNLSLKFVEKKL

-375 DMANIYKNY
+375 DMANMYKNY

-389 AIEYYSIVLSQIDE
+389 AIEYYSIVLSQIEE

-411 LYRRGSSYER
+411 LYRRGGSYER

-430 DLLLSLEIIPKDPYV
+430 DLLLSLEIIPEDPYV

-455 RNYKIKEAIQMLER
+455 RNYKIQEAIQMLER
-469 AYEQKKNDP
+469 AYEQKKSDP
-478 YIIDSIGWGYH
+478 YIIDSIGWGYY

-550 SILKKL
+550 NILKKL

>member
-19 STAYS
+19 STASS
-24 KSTDNNEFNHKYL
+24 KATDNYEFNHKYL
-37 SNYLSALLSY
+37 SSYLSALLSY
-47 DKHNNELALEYF
+47 DNQNNDLALKYF
-59 NSSKNLLNK
+59 NSSKNLLNE
-68 HDKFLK
+68 HDQFLK
-74 KYVFSLVSDGQ
+74 KYVFSLVADGQ
-85 ISKAIKHIQYS
+85 ISKAIKYIQYS
-96 KNKNNSSFFEANL
+96 KNKNNSNFFEAKL
-109 LLVLDSFNKK
+109 LLVLDSLNKK
-119 NFAKTSKLLTNLKAF
+119 NFVKTSKLLTNLKAF
-134 QQYDTYEIII
+134 QQNDTYEFII

-165 NFGKL
+165 NLGKI

-177 QNCYLTSNKT
+177 QNCYLNSNKT

-195 NSAEGD
+195 NSAEGN

-216 KDYDSAIQIALTID
+216 KDYDSAIQIASTID
-230 PLTGNLLIAQTK
+230 PLTSDLLIAQTK

-253 KKYFSCKQ
+253 KKHFSCKQ
-261 ESDIL
+261 ETDIL

-271 LISNLYSSQGEYEKS
+271 LISNLYSSQGEYKKS

-303 LSLLAEDYFV
+303 LSLLAENYFV

-322 VLEKFDEKDEIY
+322 VLEKFDEEDEIY
-334 NWYKIKKKTQIIAK
+334 NWYKIKKKAQIIAK
-348 QQNENQSLKFVEKKF
+348 QKNKNLSLKFVEKKL

-375 DMANIYKNY
+375 DMANMYKNY

-389 AIEYYSIVLSQIDE
+389 AIEYYSIVLSQIEE

-411 LYRRGSSYER
+411 LYRRGGSYER

-430 DLLLSLEIIPKDPYV
+430 DLLLSLEIIPEDPYV

-455 RNYKIKEAIQMLER
+455 RNYKIQEAIQMLER
-469 AYEQKKNDP
+469 AYEQKKSDP
-478 YIIDSIGWGYH
+478 YIIDSIGWGYY

-550 SILKKL
+550 NILKKL

>member
-19 STAYS
+19 STASS
-24 KSTDNNEFNHKYL
+24 KTTDNNEFNLKYL
-37 SNYLSALLSY
+37 SSYLSALLSY
-47 DKHNNELALEYF
+47 DNQNNDLALKYF
-59 NSSKNLLNK
+59 NSSKNLLNE
-68 HDKFLK
+68 HDQFLK
-74 KYVFSLVSDGQ
+74 KYVFSLVADGQ
-85 ISKAIKHIQYS
+85 ISKAIKYIQYS
-96 KNKNNSSFFEANL
+96 KNKNNSNFFEVKL
-109 LLVLDSFNKK
+109 LLVLDSLNKK
-119 NFAKTSKLLTNLKAF
+119 NFVKTSKLLTNLKAF
-134 QQYDTYEIII
+134 QQNDTYEFII

-165 NFGKL
+165 NLGKI

-177 QNCYLTSNKT
+177 QNCYLNSNKT

-195 NSAEGD
+195 NSAEGN

-216 KDYDSAIQIALTID
+216 KDYDSAIQIASTID
-230 PLTGNLLIAQTK
+230 PLTSDLLIAQTK

-253 KKYFSCKQ
+253 KKHFSCKQ
-261 ESDIL
+261 EADIL

-303 LSLLAEDYFV
+303 LSLLAENYFV

-322 VLEKFDEKDEIY
+322 VLEKFDEEDEIY
-334 NWYKIKKKTQIIAK
+334 NWYKIKKKAQIIAK
-348 QQNENQSLKFVEKKF
+348 QKNKNLSLKFVEKKL

-375 DMANIYKNY
+375 DMANMYKNY

-389 AIEYYSIVLSQIDE
+389 AIEYYSIVLSQIEE

-411 LYRRGSSYER
+411 LYRRGGSYER

-430 DLLLSLEIIPKDPYV
+430 DLLLSLEIIPEDPYV

-455 RNYKIKEAIQMLER
+455 RNYKIQEAIQMLER
-469 AYEQKKNDP
+469 AYEQKKSDP
-478 YIIDSIGWGYH
+478 YIIDSIGWGYY

-550 SILKKL
+550 NILKKL

>member
-19 STAYS
+19 STASS
-24 KSTDNNEFNHKYL
+24 KTTDNNEFNLKYL
-37 SNYLSALLSY
+37 SSYLSALLSY
-47 DKHNNELALEYF
+47 DNQNNDLALKYF
-59 NSSKNLLNK
+59 NSSKNLLNE
-68 HDKFLK
+68 HDQFLK
-74 KYVFSLVSDGQ
+74 KYVFSLVADGQ
-85 ISKAIKHIQYS
+85 ISKAIKYIQYS
-96 KNKNNSSFFEANL
+96 KNKNNSNFFEVKL
-109 LLVLDSFNKK
+109 LLVLDSLNKK
-119 NFAKTSKLLTNLKAF
+119 NFVKTSKLLTNLKAF
-134 QQYDTYEIII
+134 QQNDTYEFII

-165 NFGKL
+165 NLGKI

-177 QNCYLTSNKT
+177 QNCYLNSNKT

-216 KDYDSAIQIALTID
+216 KDYDSAIQIASTID
-230 PLTGNLLIAQTK
+230 PLTSDLLIAQTK

-253 KKYFSCKQ
+253 KKHFSCKQ
-261 ESDIL
+261 EADIL

-271 LISNLYSSQGEYEKS
+271 LISNLYSSQGEYKKS

-303 LSLLAEDYFV
+303 LSLLAENYFV

-322 VLEKFDEKDEIY
+322 VLEKFDEEDEIY
-334 NWYKIKKKTQIIAK
+334 NWYKIKKKAQIIAK
-348 QQNENQSLKFVEKKF
+348 QKNKNLSLKFVEKKL

-375 DMANIYKNY
+375 DMANMYKNY

-389 AIEYYSIVLSQIDE
+389 AIEYYSIVLSQIEE

-411 LYRRGSSYER
+411 LYRRGGSYER

-430 DLLLSLEIIPKDPYV
+430 DLLLSLEIIPEDPYV

-455 RNYKIKEAIQMLER
+455 RNYKIQEAIQMLER
-469 AYEQKKNDP
+469 AYEQKKSDP
-478 YIIDSIGWGYH
+478 YIIDSIGWGYY

>member
-24 KSTDNNEFNHKYL
+24 KATDNYEFNHKYL
-37 SNYLSALLSY
+37 SSYLSALLSY
-47 DKHNNELALEYF
+47 DNQNNDLALKYF
-59 NSSKNLLNK
+59 NSSKNLLNE
-68 HDKFLK
+68 HDQFLK
-74 KYVFSLVSDGQ
+74 KYVFSLVADGQ
-85 ISKAIKHIQYS
+85 ISKAIKYIQYS
-96 KNKNNSSFFEANL
+96 KNKNNSNFFEVKL
-109 LLVLDSFNKK
+109 LLVLDSLNKK
-119 NFAKTSKLLTNLKAF
+119 NFVKTSKLLTNLKAF
-134 QQYDTYEIII
+134 QQNDTYEFII

-165 NFGKL
+165 NFGKI

-177 QNCYLTSNKT
+177 QNCYLNSNKT

-216 KDYDSAIQIALTID
+216 KDYDSAIQIASTID
-230 PLTGNLLIAQTK
+230 PLTSDLLIAQTK

-253 KKYFSCKQ
+253 KKHFSCKQ
-261 ESDIL
+261 ETDIL

-271 LISNLYSSQGEYEKS
+271 LISNLYSSQGEYKKS

-303 LSLLAEDYFV
+303 LSLLAENYFV

-322 VLEKFDEKDEIY
+322 VLEKFDEEDEIY
-334 NWYKIKKKTQIIAK
+334 NWYKIKKKAQIIAK
-348 QQNENQSLKFVEKKF
+348 QKNKNQSLKFVEKKL

-375 DMANIYKNY
+375 DMANMYKNY

-389 AIEYYSIVLSQIDE
+389 AIEYYSIVLSQIEE

-411 LYRRGSSYER
+411 LYRRGGSYER

-430 DLLLSLEIIPKDPYV
+430 DLLLSLEIIPEDPYV

-455 RNYKIKEAIQMLER
+455 RNYKIQEAIQMLER
-469 AYEQKKNDP
+469 AYEQKKSDP
-478 YIIDSIGWGYH
+478 YIIDSIGWGYY

>member
-24 KSTDNNEFNHKYL
+24 KATDNNEFNHKYL
-37 SNYLSALLSY
+37 SSYLSALLSY
-47 DKHNNELALEYF
+47 DNQNNDLALKYF
-59 NSSKNLLNK
+59 NSSKDLLNE
-68 HDKFLK
+68 HDQFLK
-74 KYVFSLVSDGQ
+74 KYVFSLVADGQ
-85 ISKAIKHIQYS
+85 ISKAIKYIQYS
-96 KNKNNSSFFEANL
+96 KNKNNSSFFEVNL
-109 LLVLDSFNKK
+109 LLVLDSLKKK
-119 NFAKTSKLLTNLKAF
+119 NFVKTSKLLTNLKAF
-134 QQYDTYEIII
+134 QQNGTYEFII

-177 QNCYLTSNKT
+177 QNCYLNSNKT

-216 KDYDSAIQIALTID
+216 KDYDSAIQIASTID
-230 PLTGNLLIAQTK
+230 PLTSDLLIAQTK

-253 KKYFSCKQ
+253 KKHFSCKQ
-261 ESDIL
+261 EADIL

-322 VLEKFDEKDEIY
+322 VLEKFDEEDEIY
-334 NWYKIKKKTQIIAK
+334 NWYKIKKKAQIIAK
-348 QQNENQSLKFVEKKF
+348 QQNENQSLKFVEKKL

-411 LYRRGSSYER
+411 LYRRGGSYER

-430 DLLLSLEIIPKDPYV
+430 DLLLSLEIIPENPYV

-455 RNYKIKEAIQMLER
+455 RNYKIQEAIQMLER

-478 YIIDSIGWGYH
+478 YIIDSIGWGYY

-550 SILKKL
+550 SILNKL

>member
-24 KSTDNNEFNHKYL
+24 KATDNNEFNHKYL
-37 SNYLSALLSY
+37 SSYLSALLSY
-47 DKHNNELALEYF
+47 DNQNNDLALKYF
-59 NSSKNLLNK
+59 NSSKNLLNE
-68 HDKFLK
+68 HDQFLK
-74 KYVFSLVSDGQ
+74 KYVFSLVADGQ
-85 ISKAIKHIQYS
+85 ISKAIKYIQYS
-96 KNKNNSSFFEANL
+96 KNKNNSNFFEVKL
-109 LLVLDSFNKK
+109 LLVLDSLNKK
-119 NFAKTSKLLTNLKAF
+119 NFVKTSKLLTNLKAF
-134 QQYDTYEIII
+134 QQNDTYEFII

-165 NFGKL
+165 NLGKI

-177 QNCYLTSNKT
+177 QNCYLNSNKT

-216 KDYDSAIQIALTID
+216 KDYDSAIQIASTID
-230 PLTGNLLIAQTK
+230 PLTSDLLIAQTK

-253 KKYFSCKQ
+253 KKHFSCKQ
-261 ESDIL
+261 EADIL

-303 LSLLAEDYFV
+303 LSLLAENYFV

-322 VLEKFDEKDEIY
+322 VLEKFDEEDEIY
-334 NWYKIKKKTQIIAK
+334 NWYKIKKKAQIIAK
-348 QQNENQSLKFVEKKF
+348 QKNKNQSLKFVEKKL

-375 DMANIYKNY
+375 DMANMYKNY

-389 AIEYYSIVLSQIDE
+389 AIEYYSIVLSQIEE

-411 LYRRGSSYER
+411 LYRRGGSYER

-430 DLLLSLEIIPKDPYV
+430 DLLLSLEIIPEDPYV

-455 RNYKIKEAIQMLER
+455 RNYKIQEAIQMLER
-469 AYEQKKNDP
+469 AYEQKKSDP
-478 YIIDSIGWGYH
+478 YIIDSIGWGYY

-536 SVLNFKTTEDDMKK
+536 SVLNFKTTEDDIKK
-550 SILKKL
+550 NILKKL

>member
-24 KSTDNNEFNHKYL
+24 KATDNNEFNHKYL
-37 SNYLSALLSY
+37 SSYLSALLSY
-47 DKHNNELALEYF
+47 DNQNNDLALKYF
-59 NSSKNLLNK
+59 NSSKNLLNE
-68 HDKFLK
+68 HDQFLK
-74 KYVFSLVSDGQ
+74 KYVFSLVADGQ
-85 ISKAIKHIQYS
+85 ISKAIKYIQYS
-96 KNKNNSSFFEANL
+96 KNKNNSSFFEVKL
-109 LLVLDSFNKK
+109 LLVLDSLNKK
-119 NFAKTSKLLTNLKAF
+119 NFVKTSKLLTNLKAF
-134 QQYDTYEIII
+134 QQNDTYEFII

-165 NFGKL
+165 NFGKI

-177 QNCYLTSNKT
+177 QNCYLNSNKT

-195 NSAEGD
+195 NSAEGN

-216 KDYDSAIQIALTID
+216 KDYDSAIQIASTID
-230 PLTGNLLIAQTK
+230 PLTSDLLIAQTK

-253 KKYFSCKQ
+253 KKHFSCKQ
-261 ESDIL
+261 EADIL

-303 LSLLAEDYFV
+303 LSLLAENYFV

-322 VLEKFDEKDEIY
+322 VLEKFDEEDEIY
-334 NWYKIKKKTQIIAK
+334 NWYKIKKKAQIIAK
-348 QQNENQSLKFVEKKF
+348 QKNENQSLKFVEKKL

-375 DMANIYKNY
+375 DMANMYKNY

-389 AIEYYSIVLSQIDE
+389 AIEYYSIVLSQIEE

-411 LYRRGSSYER
+411 LYRRGGSYER

-430 DLLLSLEIIPKDPYV
+430 DLLLSLEIIPEDPYV

-455 RNYKIKEAIQMLER
+455 RNYKIQEAIQMLER
-469 AYEQKKNDP
+469 AYEQKKSDP
-478 YIIDSIGWGYH
+478 YIIDSIGWGYY

-550 SILKKL
+550 NILKKL

>member
-24 KSTDNNEFNHKYL
+24 KATDNNEFNHKYL
-37 SNYLSALLSY
+37 SSYLSALLSY
-47 DKHNNELALEYF
+47 DNQNNDLALKYF
-59 NSSKNLLNK
+59 NSSKNLLNE
-68 HDKFLK
+68 HDQFLK
-74 KYVFSLVSDGQ
+74 KYVFSLVADGQ
-85 ISKAIKHIQYS
+85 ISKAIKYIQYS
-96 KNKNNSSFFEANL
+96 KNKNNSNFFEVKL
-109 LLVLDSFNKK
+109 LLVLDSLNKK
-119 NFAKTSKLLTNLKAF
+119 NFVKTSKLLTNLKAF
-134 QQYDTYEIII
+134 QQNDTYEFII

-165 NFGKL
+165 NFGKI

-177 QNCYLTSNKT
+177 QNCYLNSNKT

-216 KDYDSAIQIALTID
+216 KDYDSAIQIASTID
-230 PLTGNLLIAQTK
+230 PLTSDLLIAQTK

-253 KKYFSCKQ
+253 KKHFSCKQ
-261 ESDIL
+261 ETDIL

-271 LISNLYSSQGEYEKS
+271 LISNLYSSQGEYKKS

-303 LSLLAEDYFV
+303 LSLLAENYFV

-322 VLEKFDEKDEIY
+322 VLEKFDEEDEIY
-334 NWYKIKKKTQIIAK
+334 NWYKIKKKAQIIAK
-348 QQNENQSLKFVEKKF
+348 QKNKNLSLKFVEKKL

-375 DMANIYKNY
+375 DMANMYKNY

-389 AIEYYSIVLSQIDE
+389 AIEYYSIVLSQIEE

-411 LYRRGSSYER
+411 LYRRGGSYER

-430 DLLLSLEIIPKDPYV
+430 DLLLSLEIIPEDPYV

-455 RNYKIKEAIQMLER
+455 RNYKIQEAIQMLER
-469 AYEQKKNDP
+469 AYEQKKSDP
-478 YIIDSIGWGYH
+478 YIIDSIGWGYY

-550 SILKKL
+550 NILKKL

>member
-24 KSTDNNEFNHKYL
+24 KATDNYEFNHKYL
-37 SNYLSALLSY
+37 SSYLSALLSY
-47 DKHNNELALEYF
+47 DNQNNDLALKYF
-59 NSSKNLLNK
+59 NSSKNLLNE
-68 HDKFLK
+68 HDQFLK
-74 KYVFSLVSDGQ
+74 KYVFSLVADGQ
-85 ISKAIKHIQYS
+85 ISKAIKYIQYS
-96 KNKNNSSFFEANL
+96 KNKNNSNFFEVKL
-109 LLVLDSFNKK
+109 LLVLDSLNKK
-119 NFAKTSKLLTNLKAF
+119 NFVKTSKLLTNLKAF
-134 QQYDTYEIII
+134 QQNDTYEFII

-165 NFGKL
+165 NFGKI

-177 QNCYLTSNKT
+177 QNCYLNSNKT

-216 KDYDSAIQIALTID
+216 KDYDSAIQIASTID
-230 PLTGNLLIAQTK
+230 PLTSDLLIAQTK

-253 KKYFSCKQ
+253 KKHFSCKQ
-261 ESDIL
+261 ETDIL

-271 LISNLYSSQGEYEKS
+271 LISNLYSSQGEYKKS

-303 LSLLAEDYFV
+303 LSLLAENYFV

-322 VLEKFDEKDEIY
+322 VLEKFDEEDEIY
-334 NWYKIKKKTQIIAK
+334 NWYKIKKKAQIIAK
-348 QQNENQSLKFVEKKF
+348 QKNKNLSLKFVEKKL

-375 DMANIYKNY
+375 DMANMYKNY

-389 AIEYYSIVLSQIDE
+389 AIEYYSIVLSQIEE

-411 LYRRGSSYER
+411 LYRRGGSYER

-430 DLLLSLEIIPKDPYV
+430 DLLLSLEIIPEDPYV

-455 RNYKIKEAIQMLER
+455 RDYKIQEAIQMLER
-469 AYEQKKNDP
+469 AYEQKKSDP
-478 YIIDSIGWGYH
+478 YIIDSIGWGYY

-550 SILKKL
+550 NILKKL

>member
-24 KSTDNNEFNHKYL
+24 KATDNYEFNHKYL
-37 SNYLSALLSY
+37 SSYLSALLSY
-47 DKHNNELALEYF
+47 DNQNNDLALKYF
-59 NSSKNLLNK
+59 NSSKNLLNE
-68 HDKFLK
+68 HDQFLK
-74 KYVFSLVSDGQ
+74 KYVFSLVADGQ
-85 ISKAIKHIQYS
+85 ISKAIKYIQYS
-96 KNKNNSSFFEANL
+96 KNKNNSSFFEVKL
-109 LLVLDSFNKK
+109 LLVLDSLNKK
-119 NFAKTSKLLTNLKAF
+119 NFVKTSKLLTNLKAF
-134 QQYDTYEIII
+134 QQNDTYEFII

-165 NFGKL
+165 NLGKI

-177 QNCYLTSNKT
+177 QNCYLNSNKT
-187 NSHFINLI
+187 NSLFINLI

-216 KDYDSAIQIALTID
+216 KDYDSAIQIASTID
-230 PLTGNLLIAQTK
+230 PLTSDLLIAQTK

-253 KKYFSCKQ
+253 KKHFSCKQ
-261 ESDIL
+261 EADIL
-266 AEFFF
+266 SEFFF

-303 LSLLAEDYFV
+303 LSLLAENYFV

-322 VLEKFDEKDEIY
+322 VLEKFDEEDEIY
-334 NWYKIKKKTQIIAK
+334 NWYKIKKKAQIIAK
-348 QQNENQSLKFVEKKF
+348 QKNKNQSLKFVEKKL

-375 DMANIYKNY
+375 DMANMYKNY

-389 AIEYYSIVLSQIDE
+389 AIEYYSIVLSQIEE

-411 LYRRGSSYER
+411 LYRRGGSYER

-430 DLLLSLEIIPKDPYV
+430 DLLLSLEIIPEDPYV

-455 RNYKIKEAIQMLER
+455 RNYKIQEAIQMLER
-469 AYEQKKNDP
+469 AYEQKKSDP
-478 YIIDSIGWGYH
+478 YIIDSIGWGYY

-536 SVLNFKTTEDDMKK
+536 SVLNFKTTEDDIKK

>member
-24 KSTDNNEFNHKYL
+24 KATDNNEFNHKYL
-37 SNYLSALLSY
+37 SSYLAAILSY
-47 DKHNNELALEYF
+47 DNQNNDLALKYF
-59 NSSKNLLNK
+59 NSSKDLLNE
-68 HDKFLK
+68 HDQFLK
-74 KYVFSLVSDGQ
+74 KYVFSLVADGQ
-85 ISKAIKHIQYS
+85 ISKAIKYIQYS
-96 KNKNNSSFFEANL
+96 KNKNNSSFFEVNL
-109 LLVLDSFNKK
+109 LLVLDSLNKK
-119 NFAKTSKLLTNLKAF
+119 NFVKTSKLLTNLKAF
-134 QQYDTYEIII
+134 QQNDTYEIII

-177 QNCYLTSNKT
+177 QNCYLNSNKT

-216 KDYDSAIQIALTID
+216 KDYDSAIQIASTID
-230 PLTGNLLIAQTK
+230 PLTSDLLIAQTK

-253 KKYFSCKQ
+253 KKHFSCKQ
-261 ESDIL
+261 EADIL

-303 LSLLAEDYFV
+303 LSLLAENYFV

-322 VLEKFDEKDEIY
+322 VLEKFDEEDEIY
-334 NWYKIKKKTQIIAK
+334 NWYKIKKKAQIIAK
-348 QQNENQSLKFVEKKF
+348 QKNKNQSLKFVEKK
-363 LEFKNPSTRIIF
+363 LLGFKNPSTRIIF
-375 DMANIYKNY
+375 DMANMYKNY

-389 AIEYYSIVLSQIDE
+389 AIEYYSIVLSQIEE

-411 LYRRGSSYER
+411 LYRRGGSYER

-430 DLLLSLEIIPKDPYV
+430 DLLLSLEIIPENPYV

-455 RNYKIKEAIQMLER
+455 RNYKIQEAIQMLER
-469 AYEQKKNDP
+469 AYEQKKSDP
-478 YIIDSIGWGYH
+478 YIIDSIGWGYY

-550 SILKKL
+550 NILKKL